1 MFHYYPLVWLTELS
15 LLVEAVKKLP
25 EDSLLGVSIWS
36 NVHHLLKCLSLI
48 NGYYFNFLKKLPWF
62 FTWRLSGFNNEWC
75 EENFQALALESSL
88 EITLYH

>member
-25 EDSLLGVSIWS
+25 EDRLLEVSIWS
-36 NVHHLLKCLSLI
+36 NVHHLLKWLSLI

-62 FTWRLSGFNNEWC
+62 STWRLSGFNNEWC
-75 EENFQALALESSL
+75 EENFQALALESL